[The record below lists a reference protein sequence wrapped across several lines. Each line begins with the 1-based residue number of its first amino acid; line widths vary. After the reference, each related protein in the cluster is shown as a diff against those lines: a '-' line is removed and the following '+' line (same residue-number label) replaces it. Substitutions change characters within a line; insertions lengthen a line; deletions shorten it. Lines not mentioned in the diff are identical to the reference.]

1 MFILGIIVGAIFGV
15 MILAICMASKEY
27 DYSDNFKV
35 EIYKSGLVKII
46 ESDIKFYTK
55 MYNVNK
61 NNYYKGRIEQCKF
74 IKDIITGGN

>member
-35 EIYKSGLVKII
+35 EIYKSSLVKII
-46 ESDIKFYTK
+46 DAD
-55 MYNVNK
+55 K